1 MRKQGQKGKYYLDK
15 HIYYSTIHYA
25 YNYNEWKKQLSG
37 LTDTSKAITY
47 SDMPKGFNPEADP
60 TADLVARRIK
70 ILDRILPIEE
80 AAKEAGDDLWEYIL
94 LGAVNEEV
102 SYIHMKTLKN
112 IPCGKNAFYEM
123 RRKFYWILAHKLGYI

>member
-1 MRKQGQKGKYYLDK
+1 VRKQGQKGKYYLDK